1 MYTKT
6 SEMDIKAIKTALKT
20 TFKFDSFKSDLQEA
34 AITEICQRKH
44 DVVVSMPT
52 GSGKSLC
59 YQLPAVLHPH
69 QTTIVFSPLLAL
81 IKDQIDHLQAL
92 KIRAKSLNSKTSK
105 SDREALIA
113 DLKTKQPLTRLLY
126 ITPEQATTKTFRSLF
141 DNLVKFGKI
150 AFIVVDEAHCV
161 SQWGHDFRPDYL
173 KLGELRVKNVPF
185 VALTATAGS
194 EVTKDII
201 TSLKLAKDFKLFKTS
216 CFRPNLYYDVFFQ
229 NLLENE
235 FLHLKKFII
244 ECLKDNEGA
253 AKENQGCGIVYCRT
267 REQTE
272 AVTYKLNSLGVKT
285 RAYHAGLKNSERLE
299 CQEEWQRGDTQV
311 ICATISFGMGVD
323 KATVRF
329 VVHWGI
335 PKDPAS
341 FYQESGRAGR
351 DGKPANCRIYYNR
364 ADSRAISFHLNH
376 DLAKSKDKKIKAE
389 NAIKS
394 FKKMVEFC
402 EIADYCRHKL
412 FSDHFG
418 ESPPKCVNKCD
429 YCTDKKAVK
438 KMVEEFHVKSIEY
451 SSVAFKSQ
459 SEDYSD
465 LYGGGR
471 REQQEAFDDYR
482 NESSDSEDRD
492 VKARKESNLL
502 IQKQFALRR
511 SAQEVSQKTIEK
523 LFSKHTRVRAAASTS
538 SKVKGLTLAIREQYL
553 SKIVEVLFDNYK
565 KCANEQVFD
574 RKDVEDCA
582 VDIEYSVFS
591 ANTTMTM
598 YRSSVAKLI
607 SAIKRS
613 TDDKNVYES
622 LVSFAPKPAKYET
635 ITDLFRNIEKEQRQT
650 KTEVKGGPDVVFQ
663 TASQLYE
670 TNRGGFQT
678 ASQVIETLCESEDM
692 GEKKRD
698 LSTLFGEESDDEGA
712 KKEDRK
718 RKHEDRHRRH
728 EKKLKTG
735 GESSIDK
742 EYEKFVESV
751 ESSTKN
757 KKNKLK
763 KTEIGNLV
771 VKLLTPAYVER
782 RFESRDTFKS
792 TARNISHALI
802 DKDESE
808 IKEYIEDFLKKND
821 EITSQTVL

>member
-1 MYTKT
+1 
-6 SEMDIKAIKTALKT
+6 MDESTIKAALKSA
-20 TFKFDSFKSDLQEA
+20 FKFDSFKSELQQA
-34 AITEICQRKH
+34 AVTEICQRQH
-44 DVVVSMPT
+44 DVLVSMPT

-59 YQLPAVLHPH
+59 YQLPAVLRPN

-81 IKDQIDHLQAL
+81 IKDQIDHLNAL

-105 SDREALIA
+105 SDRDALIA
-113 DLKTKQPLTRLLY
+113 DLKSTQPLTRLLY
-126 ITPEQATTKTFRSLF
+126 ITPEQAATKTFKSLY
-141 DNLVKFGKI
+141 DNLVKFDKV
-150 AFIVVDEAHCV
+150 AFVVVDEAHCV

-173 KLGELRVKNVPF
+173 KLGELRAKKIPF
-185 VALTATAGS
+185 VALTATAGA

-201 TSLKLAKDFKLFKTS
+201 TSLKLADLKLFKTS
-216 CFRPNLYYDVFFQ
+216 CFRANLYYDVLFQ
-229 NLLENE
+229 NLIENE
-235 FLHLKKFII
+235 FLHLKKFIVG
-244 ECLKDNEGA
+244 CLEDS
-253 AKENQGCGIVYCRT
+253 QDCGIVYCRT

-272 AVTYKLNSLGVKT
+272 AVTFKLNSLGLKA
-285 RAYHAGLKNSERLE
+285 RAYHAGLKNTERLQ
-299 CQEEWQRGDTQV
+299 CQEEWQRGDSQV

-329 VVHWGI
+329 VVHWGV

-351 DGKPANCRIYYNR
+351 DGKPAKCRIYYNR
-364 ADSRAISFHLNH
+364 GDSRAILFHLNH
-376 DLAKSKDKKIKAE
+376 DLGKAKDKQSRKIKAE
-389 NAIKS
+389 NALKS

-402 EIADYCRHKL
+402 ENSDYCRHKL

-418 ESPPKCVNKCD
+418 EPPPKCINKCD

-438 KMVEEFHVKSIEY
+438 KMVEEFHVRNIEY
-451 SSVAFKSQ
+451 NTVGLSVQ

-471 REQQEAFDDYR
+471 KGMEDFYANETGSDSGEREIKAR
-482 NESSDSEDRD
+482 NES
-492 VKARKESNLL
+492 NQL

-511 SAQEVSQKTIEK
+511 SAQDVSQKTVEK
-523 LFSKHTRVRAAASTS
+523 LFAKHSRVRAPASTS
-538 SKVKGLTLAIREQYL
+538 SKVKGLTLATREQYL
-553 SKIVEVLFDNYK
+553 SKMVEVLHDNYT
-565 KCANEQVFD
+565 KCAEEQIFD

-582 VDIEYSVFS
+582 IDVEYGVFS
-591 ANTTMTM
+591 ANTNMTM
-598 YRSSVAKLI
+598 YRSSIARII

-613 TDDKNVYES
+613 TDDNVVYEA
-622 LVSFAPKPAKYET
+622 LVSFAPKPAKYAT
-635 ITDLFRNIEKEQRQT
+635 LTDLFRNIEKEQRQQA
-650 KTEVKGGPDVVFQ
+650 KTEVKGAAFQ
-663 TASQLYE
+663 TAAQVYQVQ
-670 TNRGGFQT
+670 QT
-678 ASQVIETLCESEDM
+678 FKSEGM

-698 LSTLFGEESDDEGA
+698 LANLFGDESDDETA
-712 KKEDRK
+712 KSKEENNEKKERK

-728 EKKLKTG
+728 EKKQKTG

-751 ESSTKN
+751 ESSTNKI

-771 VKLLTPAYVER
+771 VKLLTPAYVEK

-808 IKEYIEDFLKKND
+808 IKEYVEDFLKKND
-821 EITSQTVL
+821 EITSQTAL